1 MEEKEKERMYES
13 ERRTKWEIERNIQIY
28 SERKAEE
35 KDRQSETDIVREEQR
50 LKEAERC
57 KGEEKDRERY
67 VGRKKGGERGGK

>member
-35 KDRQSETDIVREEQR
+35 KDRQSER
-50 LKEAERC
+50 
-57 KGEEKDRERY
+57 GE
-67 VGRKKGGERGGK
+67 